1 MATEHLNR
9 PDTLSRRNG
18 HCWWEQ
24 AVLVLLCLVMAGC
37 GFQLR
42 GTQSVPQALKPLSLE
57 CRSGVDQ
64 NLCRSL
70 REQLENFGL
79 LAQEEGPENY
89 RLVLSDYSQKRRV
102 SAITGRA
109 AAAEY
114 ELTASVTLSLFTPDQ
129 LPLLADTSLQATQ
142 AYRSD
147 ETQVLAEEG
156 ERGGIQT
163 QLSEQLAQTIIY
175 RLRPFNQERIDAI
188 RSAQEAGEENPG
200 SGNGTDG
207 LETP

>member
-1 MATEHLNR
+1 MATEHVNR
-9 PDTLSRRNG
+9 PNTLSRRKC
-18 HCWWEQ
+18 HSWREQ
-24 AVLVLLCLVMAGC
+24 TVLVLLCLVVAGC

-79 LAQEEGPENY
+79 LAQEENPENY
-89 RLVLSDYSQKRRV
+89 RLVLSDYNQKRRV

-114 ELTASVTLSLFTPDQ
+114 ELTASVTLSLFTPDK

-163 QLSEQLAQTIIY
+163 QLSEQLAQTVIY

-188 RSAQEAGEENPG
+188 RSAQGDGEESPT
-200 SGNGTDG
+200 SGDG
-207 LETP
+207 AGDQEAP